1 MKEARR
7 RKTRNQQK
15 RELTRSACMVFAL
28 LMLWGMV
35 FTMAV
40 QAWSGHP
47 AEQPVNG
54 YDYLI
59 SIGGDP
65 YGHPQI

>member
-7 RKTRNQQK
+7 HKTRQQQK
-15 RELTRSACMVFAL
+15 RERIRTACMAFAL

-35 FTMAV
+35 FVMMGKALE
-40 QAWSGHP
+40 HP
-47 AEQPVNG
+47 AERTVT
-54 YDYLI
+54 YMEHMATM
-59 SIGGDP
+59 GGDP